1 MRHDDDRHFK
11 ILEPKA
17 SQSFVLLGCAWASWA
32 SWRAISSQILQ
43 ISRRSHRI
51 NPEIAGIDVAHTKPY
66 CTPSST
72 ESSHFHFI
80 SLESNFQTS
89 KSDPLLAGIGS
100 IRSRRT
106 EVKREF
112 HIIIRR
118 PFFSISRLWLHM
130 CHMSRVGCWLA
141 LRGRFG
147 ALFPGEFVA
156 RCWLPILND

>member
-106 EVKREF
+106 EVKRKF

-118 PFFSISRLWLHM
+118 PFFFDFKVVASHVSY
-130 CHMSRVGCWLA
+130 VTCWLLVGA
-141 LRGRFG
+141 SGAFWG
-147 ALFPGEFVA
+147 ALPRGVCRSLLA
-156 RCWLPILND
+156 SNPQ